1 MKVLSLLDE
10 IGNYS
15 NKLVRTD
22 DSNFSVTTFKIF
34 TDLQQVSGILLYR
47 ATLEPGLRQ
56 SLLRF
61 LCTKCKET
69 DGGAEIGIGKC
80 VSNLRRSS
88 WPPFSSESFYIFN
101 TKLHAKSAKWNIEMF
116 KSICA
121 IADLTTA

>member
-15 NKLVRTD
+15 NKFVRTD
-22 DSNFSVTTFKIF
+22 DINFNVTTFKIL
-34 TDLQQVSGILLYR
+34 THLQQVSGILLKP

-69 DGGAEIGIGKC
+69 DGGAKIGIGKC

-88 WPPFSSESFYIFN
+88 WPPFSSKSFYIFN
-101 TKLHAKSAKWNIEMF
+101 AKLHAKSVKGNIE
-116 KSICA
+116 KCCLNRSELPPI
-121 IADLTTA
+121 

>member
-1 MKVLSLLDE
+1 MKVLRLLDE

-22 DSNFSVTTFKIF
+22 DLNFSVTTFKIL
-34 TDLQQVSGILLYR
+34 THIKQVSGILLKP
-47 ATLEPGLRQ
+47 ATLKPGLRQ
-56 SLLRF
+56 SLPFF

-69 DGGAEIGIGKC
+69 DGGTKIGIGKC
-80 VSNLRRSS
+80 VSNLWRSP
-88 WPPFSSESFYIFN
+88 WPPFSNESFYIFN

-121 IADLTTA
+121 IADLTTV